1 MTATSSPV
9 ERKRDALTGVT
20 LLAFAL
26 SVWFYF
32 IPYHAGG
39 HGEHTILA
47 QIASLLIGALSLL
60 IIVFA
65 LLGVPT
71 ESAQASEDD
80 PFLDIGGSLEPPRLL
95 VIAAVWGL
103 FVPGLSYLG
112 FFISGGVALVTTFV
126 LLDVRKPWLVAVLT
140 GSALV
145 LSYLVF
151 EMIFK
156 LALPRGSLILE
167 YFIYN

>member
-1 MTATSSPV
+1 MTPRSTFM

-32 IPYHAGG
+32 IPHHAGG

-47 QIASLLIGALSLL
+47 QIASLLIGSLALL
-60 IIVFA
+60 IVVFA
-65 LLGVPT
+65 TIGLPT

-80 PFLDIGGSLEPPRLL
+80 PFLDIGGSMEPPRLIL
-95 VIAAVWGL
+95 IAAVWGL

-112 FFISGGVALVTTFV
+112 FFISGGVALMASFY
-126 LLDVRKPWLVAVLT
+126 LLEVRKPLLMLTLT

-145 LSYLVF
+145 LSYAIF
-151 EMIFK
+151 EVLFK
-156 LALPRGSLILE
+156 LTLPRGSLILE
-167 YFIYN
+167 YFFYT